1 MNRGEPVKEAGDMK
15 KALLLIVFLV
25 SIGFLSRVVACV
37 EFECH
42 DLATVSSFVGEL
54 GSKLWDALL

>member
-1 MNRGEPVKEAGDMK
+1 MKEAGDMK
-15 KALLLIVFLV
+15 KAVLVIVFLV
-25 SIGFLSRVVACV
+25 SIGFLSRVVARV

-54 GSKLWDALL
+54 GSILWDALL

>member
-1 MNRGEPVKEAGDMK
+1 MKEAGDMK

-42 DLATVSSFVGEL
+42 DLATVSSLVGEL

>member
-1 MNRGEPVKEAGDMK
+1 MNEAGDMK
-15 KALLLIVFLV
+15 KSLLVIVFLV

-42 DLATVSSFVGEL
+42 DLVTVTSFVGEL
-54 GSKLWDALL
+54 GWKLWDALL

>member
-1 MNRGEPVKEAGDMK
+1 MK

-25 SIGFLSRVVACV
+25 SMGFLSRVIACV

-42 DLATVSSFVGEL
+42 DLVTVTSLVGEV
-54 GSKLWDALL
+54 GWKLWDALL